1 MLEIK
6 PEEVIA
12 LCKSSD
18 KFYKKGVIL
27 FIENETITY
36 KIHNV
41 ADISFENLQ
50 KRVYGSN
57 MYKWLKGY
65 VL

>member
-6 PEEVIA
+6 LEEVIA

-18 KFYKKGVIL
+18 KFYKKGVII
-27 FIENETITY
+27 FVENGFITY

-41 ADISFENLQ
+41 VDVSFENLQ
-50 KRVYGSN
+50 KRVYE
-57 MYKWLKGY
+57 L
-65 VL
+65 